1 MAKQTKTCPPPAH
14 VRDWPRDPRV
24 RFRVTN
30 NTTGPSLTE
39 QHHARACDINTI
51 MAKYVRTGLIE
62 HVSQYEPRFGDVSKV
77 DFQDAMFL
85 VKEVES
91 EFQNLP
97 AYVRAHYGDAQ
108 NYLEAISTPEGV
120 EALRS
125 LRPPAEQYTLDGE
138 PDLAARAN
146 QDALKPAP
154 DADSA
159 QKATE

>member
-1 MAKQTKTCPPPAH
+1 MAKTKSCPTPAPH

-30 NTTGPSLTE
+30 NTVGPTLTE

-62 HVSQYEPRFGDVSKV
+62 HLSQYEPRFGDVSNV
-77 DFQDAMFL
+77 DFQEAMFL

-91 EFQNLP
+91 EFANLP

-108 NYLEAISTPEGV
+108 NYLEAVSTPEGV

-125 LRPPAEQYTLDGE
+125 LRPAAEQYTQDGE
-138 PDLAARAN
+138 PDVAAKAA
-146 QDALKPAP
+146 QDALKPAS

-159 QKATE
+159 QNRSE

>member
-1 MAKQTKTCPPPAH
+1 MAKTKTCPTPAPY

-30 NTTGPSLTE
+30 NTVGDTMTE

-51 MAKYVRTGLIE
+51 MAKYVRTGLLE
-62 HVSQYEPRFGDVSKV
+62 HVSKYEPTFGDVSRV

-85 VKEVES
+85 VAEVEA
-91 EFQNLP
+91 EFQDLP
-97 AYVRAHYGDAQ
+97 AYVREHYGNAQ
-108 NYLEAISTPEGV
+108 NYLEAIQTEEGV

-125 LRPPAEQYTLDGE
+125 LKPPGQQYTLDGD
-138 PDLAARAN
+138 PDLEGKAA
-146 QDALKPAP
+146 QSALKPPP
-154 DADSA
+154 DGDSA